1 MADFAG
7 YVAVDW
13 SAASAPT
20 RGADS
25 IWIAAYRRRGR
36 RLRRVALENS
46 PTRQAATV
54 RLEAILAALAEEGRV
69 LCGFDFPFGY
79 PAGTARRLGGRDWR
93 AIWRRLARDIVDA
106 DDNANNRF
114 DVAERLN
121 VELSG
126 EAFPFWGHVREERR
140 RFLVRR
146 GRRPHESG
154 DLAERRLADAAARTA
169 QPVWKLAGIGAA
181 GSQALLG
188 IPRVLALRRALG
200 GRAAIW
206 PFETGLADA
215 PARRVILAEAYPSLV
230 PIVPLAGRP
239 KDAAQVVALARHFA
253 TLDAGGRLAACFAG
267 PRDATAAA
275 RRAIVRE
282 EAWILGLG

>member
-1 MADFAG
+1 MAGFTG

-13 SAASAPT
+13 SAAGAPKT
-20 RGADS
+20 GADS
-25 IWIAAYRRRGR
+25 IWLAAYARRRGR
-36 RLRRVALENS
+36 LVRVALDNP
-46 PTRQAATV
+46 PTRGAATA
-54 RLEAILAALAEEGRV
+54 LLATLLATLAGEGRV
-69 LCGFDFPFGY
+69 LCGFDFPFGH

-93 AIWRRLARDIVDA
+93 AIWRRLARDIVDG

-121 VELSG
+121 AELSG
-126 EAFPFWGHVREERR
+126 EAFPFWGNVREERR
-140 RFLVRR
+140 AHLVRR
-146 GRRPHESG
+146 RRRPHGAG
-154 DLAERRLADAAARTA
+154 DLAERRLADARARTA
-169 QPVWKLAGIGAA
+169 QPVWKLAGVGAA

-200 GRAAIW
+200 SRAAIW

-215 PARRVILAEAYPSLV
+215 PARRVILAEAYPALV
-230 PIVPLAGRP
+230 APARLTGGP

-253 TLDAGGRLAACFAG
+253 RLDAAGRLAALFAG
-267 PRDATAAA
+267 PRDATAAQ